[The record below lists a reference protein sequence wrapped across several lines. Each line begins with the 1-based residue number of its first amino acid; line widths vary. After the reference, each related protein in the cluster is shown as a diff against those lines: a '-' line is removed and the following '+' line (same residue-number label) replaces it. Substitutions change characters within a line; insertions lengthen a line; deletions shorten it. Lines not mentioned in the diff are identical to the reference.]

1 MDRNASQE
9 AAKSPLTWNLN
20 LPFWS
25 LRCPAT
31 CQMQL
36 GTAEIVPVMIRNI
49 KSLTENKAEVAQLH
63 SLTNVQ
69 VRLPCIDFSMTEPL
83 LNPH

>member
-1 MDRNASQE
+1 MDRNAIKE
-9 AAKSPLTWNLN
+9 VAKSPLTWNSN